1 MAPALVHGTVFV
13 DCSTVAAA
21 TARDCA
27 ARLSPY
33 GGRFLDCP
41 VSGGTCDTAVTY
53 PAAVESTDCCPDG
66 KCCANGS
73 ACCGTKVSAK
83 SLAAAAAA
91 GCCAVGAECC
101 PAGCCEKE

>member
-1 MAPALVHGTVFV
+1 MLTKLLAAL
-13 DCSTVAAA
+13 AAA
-21 TARDCA
+21 VGIGAAGVYFATSTTSGGQPAGCPLCA
-27 ARLSPY
+27 MMESAT
-33 GGRFLDCP
+33 CP

-83 SLAAAAAA
+83 SLATAAAV
-91 GCCAVGAECC
+91 GCCAVGAE
-101 PAGCCEKE
+101 